1 MTPLHIP
8 LANLPAPVPTWT
20 PTILHISGFSIST
33 GYPGERID
41 RSDPS
46 SRYDVDLSP
55 PPIDANGHPTRID
68 ALPVLVDMLARARGH
83 APGQHVLMRSRQDP
97 HGWVIETWRD
107 DGTKDQS
114 CFSAAPIG
122 CRTMLDFSSR
132 PCLVTPPV
140 PALASVDPT
149 DPLSPRYTCVALV
162 AARVWETA

>member
-1 MTPLHIP
+1 MNPLHIP
-8 LANLPAPVPTWT
+8 LSSLPAPVQIGAPLVLPTAHGDLYAIVPPEAVPFLLAGDGWC
-20 PTILHISGFSIST
+20 I
-33 GYPGERID
+33 
-41 RSDPS
+41 
-46 SRYDVDLSP
+46 DLSP
-55 PPIDANGHPTRID
+55 PPIDADGHPARID